1 MLRSNVLTMILLFM
15 IRSSPTKSQTPYS
28 NGTEQDNGQLNNHTV
43 SPQTTTASLL
53 TNRTKTNSATSI
65 TTLITTTTKDKTK
78 TLSSASL
85 LHVESTLKAQV
96 TQKPTGNQH
105 ADRKKRRVTWLSVT
119 IALAICLSAVGVG
132 AALYF
137 VRWKKKKKI
146 KEGFQ
151 EEMATICLHDE
162 LASEALYSSW
172 KPFMGTSDSSNR
184 MKLVIGS
191 PNGDTNTSQTNS
203 RALELI

>member
-1 MLRSNVLTMILLFM
+1 MLRSNVLAMILLFM

-43 SPQTTTASLL
+43 SPKTTTASLL

-78 TLSSASL
+78 TLSSASP
-85 LHVESTLKAQV
+85 LHVESTLKVQV

-105 ADRKKRRVTWLSVT
+105 ADRKKR
-119 IALAICLSAVGVG
+119 
-132 AALYF
+132 
-137 VRWKKKKKI
+137 KKKI

-191 PNGDTNTSQTNS
+191 PNADTNTSQTNS